1 MSQFIIYHNPKCS
14 KSRQTLALLTEQGIK
29 PLIIEYLKQPP
40 TVDTL
45 KDLLTKLKINA
56 DDLLRKKETEYSSL
70 NLQDLSDLDL
80 LEVMSNYPNLIERP
94 IVVFGEQAIFGRPP
108 ENISKLIAHV

>member
-1 MSQFIIYHNPKCS
+1 MINRSDFKSAHIAPHTIKIASMFSIMSRLKPSAKC
-14 KSRQTLALLTEQGIK
+14 
-29 PLIIEYLKQPP
+29 
-40 TVDTL
+40 
-45 KDLLTKLKINA
+45 DLLTKLKINA